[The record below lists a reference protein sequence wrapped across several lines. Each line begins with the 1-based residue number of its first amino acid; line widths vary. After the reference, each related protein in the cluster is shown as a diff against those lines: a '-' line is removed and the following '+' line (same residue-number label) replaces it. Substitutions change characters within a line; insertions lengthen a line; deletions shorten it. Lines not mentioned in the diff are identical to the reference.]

1 MELFNSKEI
10 KDLTLIELNYLIN
23 KTKENHDSVKV
34 DIDILL
40 DEYDLIEKGINKK
53 VEELKEVEKKYIE
66 LVTELNNR

>member
-1 MELFNSKEI
+1 MRPKHSDYHN
-10 KDLTLIELNYLIN
+10 
-23 KTKENHDSVKV
+23 
-34 DIDILL
+34 LL